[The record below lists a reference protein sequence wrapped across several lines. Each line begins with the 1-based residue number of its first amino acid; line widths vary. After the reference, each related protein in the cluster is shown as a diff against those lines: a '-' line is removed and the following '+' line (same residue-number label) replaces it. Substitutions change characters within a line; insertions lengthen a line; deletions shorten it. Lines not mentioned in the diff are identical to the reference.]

1 MDHSR
6 WDAALKLLQLE
17 RDAVGVTVL
26 WATWRRGSDVMRAQ
40 WEGLYRDHSGE
51 LASDYWSAADGGGEL
66 PPLLL
71 LCPTASKTAYTRRP
85 ETLEIRRLSDRPD
98 AACAVTRLRRYHS
111 ALLAAG
117 LSARGFIFRPL
128 SFRSVT
134 TGPAISA
141 ITSSALANRFKR
153 ALEAAEMH
161 EGETVHGTRRG
172 AMQEAE
178 RGGMARAD
186 VWSRAG
192 IKTPNVGAMYLDQGR
207 HLAVRKLG

>member
-1 MDHSR
+1 M
-6 WDAALKLLQLE
+6 
-17 RDAVGVTVL
+17 
-26 WATWRRGSDVMRAQ
+26 
-40 WEGLYRDHSGE
+40 
-51 LASDYWSAADGGGEL
+51 
-66 PPLLL
+66 
-71 LCPTASKTAYTRRP
+71 
-85 ETLEIRRLSDRPD
+85 
-98 AACAVTRLRRYHS
+98 
-111 ALLAAG
+111 
-117 LSARGFIFRPL
+117 
-128 SFRSVT
+128 T
-134 TGPAISA
+134 TGPAVSA

-207 HLAVRKLG
+207 PPRGAQAGVVKWHTGVRVWH